1 MEKKLLRSGMGLH
14 DSTAKLKGKM
24 SRFMRG
30 DIRFMVSHSPFWPAL
45 LLVKMFGLCFW
56 LGRFLLFLGFGL
68 CCVVF
73 VFVVCFLCCV
83 DFVFHQSK

>member
-1 MEKKLLRSGMGLH
+1 MGLH